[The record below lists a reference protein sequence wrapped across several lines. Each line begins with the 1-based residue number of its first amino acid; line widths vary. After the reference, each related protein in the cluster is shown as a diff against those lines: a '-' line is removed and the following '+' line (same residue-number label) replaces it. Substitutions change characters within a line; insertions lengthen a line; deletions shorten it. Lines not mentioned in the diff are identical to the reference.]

1 MKQKAYHARVQGRVS
16 KKFLKIRKIT
26 EFSEVIRKETE
37 LEKQEGERQ
46 HRQRV
51 RSEVAMRRNFRLFC
65 L

>member
-1 MKQKAYHARVQGRVS
+1 MFKVKYQK
-16 KKFLKIRKIT
+16 KLKFRKIT

-51 RSEVAMRRNFRLFC
+51 RSEVAKGQILPAEA
-65 L
+65 